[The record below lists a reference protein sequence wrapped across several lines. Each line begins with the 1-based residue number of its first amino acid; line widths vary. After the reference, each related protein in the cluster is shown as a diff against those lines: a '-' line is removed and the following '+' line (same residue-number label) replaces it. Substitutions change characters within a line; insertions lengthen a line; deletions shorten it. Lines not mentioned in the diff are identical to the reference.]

1 MAGGIKY
8 IGQERFGSKVTITS
22 GGAEITGSIDVDG
35 IIKERLNTLIP
46 TILEGLVVHSDSYN
60 VLGSNALTTEDGE
73 AIIFDAESSDHS
85 MFPVSGSSLKITG
98 DATIDGNLNASL
110 TLNDTLPSADDAY
123 DLGSSAK
130 EWKDLYVDGTANID
144 TIAVSDAFT
153 YGSTTW
159 TETAGVNEF
168 TGSSWTFRATSGSGD
183 LFSIVNTDDDI
194 VFRVQDS
201 VVIMA
206 ARDTTP
212 TAVSGGLF
220 YSGSD
225 QWFLGYKTFG
235 SAS

>member
-1 MAGGIKY
+1 MRSGYVTPRAVLLQQT
-8 IGQERFGSKVTITS
+8 QETEPPLSV
-22 GGAEITGSIDVDG
+22 GASTMTPSAI
-35 IIKERLNTLIP
+35 
-46 TILEGLVVHSDSYN
+46 
-60 VLGSNALTTEDGE
+60 NAC
-73 AIIFDAESSDHS
+73 A
-85 MFPVSGSSLKITG
+85 SGSALKITG
-98 DATIDGNLNASL
+98 DATIDGNLSATL
-110 TLNDTLPSADDAY
+110 TLQDTVPTTDDTY
-123 DLGSSAK
+123 DLGSSTK

-144 TIAVSDAFT
+144 TLAVTDAFT

-159 TETAGVNEF
+159 TETSGVNEL
-168 TGSSWTFRATSGSGD
+168 TGSSWSFKATSGSGD
-183 LFSIVNTDDDI
+183 LFSITNTDDDI

-212 TAVSGGLF
+212 TPVSGGLF

>member
-1 MAGGIKY
+1 MAGTLKY
-8 IGQERFGSKVTITS
+8 IGQERFDSKVTVTD

-35 IIKERLNTLIP
+35 IIKERLNSLIP

-60 VLGSNALTTEDGE
+60 VLGSNALTTQDGE
-73 AIIFDAESSDHS
+73 AIIFDVDSSEHS

-98 DATIDGNLNASL
+98 DATIDGNLSATL
-110 TLNDTLPSADDAY
+110 ILNDTVPTSDDAY
-123 DLGSSAK
+123 DLGSSTK

-144 TIAVSDAFT
+144 SLAVTDAFT

-159 TETAGVNEF
+159 NETSGVNEL
-168 TGSSWTFRATSGSGD
+168 TGSSWSFKATSGSGD
-183 LFSIVNTDDDI
+183 LFSITNTDDDI